1 MAVYYENKQWLR
13 TANGAQVVCLA
24 APAAARAGEEVVRAW
39 CSAKPASR
47 SMHRANALPL
57 MCGTE
62 PPPAPPGLLAGS
74 TKTPSLTHTPPETV
88 RWSEREAHPGKERSR

>member
-13 TANGAQVVCLA
+13 TANEAQVVCLA
-24 APAAARAGEEVVRAW
+24 RACSSEGWRAGEEVVRAW

-62 PPPAPPGLLAGS
+62 PPPPPQDC
-74 TKTPSLTHTPPETV
+74 
-88 RWSEREAHPGKERSR
+88 